1 MRSLHPFGDF
11 VLYPDMKPALRKR
24 SIKIRGRNTSVSLED
39 DFWNSFQ
46 EIAKRKK
53 ISVSTLVEMINK
65 DHNQSNL
72 SSAIRVYVFR
82 DFCMRLNGQ
91 NLDIDV

>member
-1 MRSLHPFGDF
+1 
-11 VLYPDMKPALRKR
+11 LYHDMKPALRKR

-39 DFWNSFQ
+39 DFWNGFQ

-53 ISVSTLVEMINK
+53 IAVSTLVEMINK